1 MADNKFSCSGSAAAR
16 EAFGIEAGRILDA
29 CRDRDCFEDV
39 RVYLT
44 EVGEELI
51 SRTGSVRVKKACI
64 SGANIQTQP
73 IQFNSG
79 FYAVDVKFYVNC
91 TFEVC
96 VPLGTAQEF
105 EGVAVVEKRVV
116 LYGGECNVNVFRSS
130 ESVGYCTLP
139 ETVTCSK
146 KSPEAVVEVLDPI
159 VLGARIVEC
168 ASECHCCCCCCDIPC
183 QICDQLNGELTDGE
197 GNRFLAVSL
206 GFFSVIR
213 LLRNGQFL
221 IQGSEYCLPEKEC
234 TAPCE
239 DNPCATFDSI
249 PFPAGEFCG
258 CTAPASVGP
267 VQQSNRRC
275 CGNS

>member
-1 MADNKFSCSGSAAAR
+1 MADNKFSCSGGSTAR

-44 EVGEELI
+44 DVGEELI
-51 SRTGSVRVKKACI
+51 TRTGSVRVKKACI
-64 SGANIQTQP
+64 SGANIQTMP
-73 IQFNSG
+73 IQFNCG
-79 FYAVDVKFYVNC
+79 FYTVDVKFYVNC

-96 VPLGTAQEF
+96 VPAGTAQEF

-159 VLGARIVEC
+159 VLGARIVDC
-168 ASECHCCCCCCDIPC
+168 AAESHCCCCCCDIPC
-183 QICDQLNGELTDGE
+183 QICNQVNGELTDGDGE
-197 GNRFLAVSL
+197 RFLVVSL

-239 DNPCATFDSI
+239 DNPCATFENI
-249 PFPAGEFCG
+249 PFPAGEFCASA
-258 CTAPASVGP
+258 APVATGP
-267 VQQSNRRC
+267 VQQNNRRC